1 MSFSKSIASLAVL
14 ALFVSACSSEQKK
27 AEMDQMVK
35 AQPIANS
42 PEQIAQRAAESF
54 ANAPGLTE
62 DQKQK
67 LMGIYARTYGE
78 AAAIR
83 TELGQ
88 SKSLLF
94 KLIADS
100 KTKSSEVNLLK
111 KKITTLDQ
119 KRLALMFQA
128 LDEVQAVVGFGSEK
142 VEIYK
147 RLRDFEYP
155 RYDNL

>member
-1 MSFSKSIASLAVL
+1 MSFSKTIALLAVL
-14 ALFVSACSSEQKK
+14 ALFVSACTTEQKK
-27 AEMDQMVK
+27 AEMDQTVK
-35 AQPIANS
+35 AQPTANS

-54 ANAPGLTE
+54 ANAPGLTA

-67 LMGIYARTYGE
+67 LMGIYAKTYGE
-78 AAAIR
+78 ATAIR

-94 KLIADS
+94 KLVADS

-111 KKITTLDQ
+111 KKITNLDQ

-128 LDEVQAVVGFGSEK
+128 LDEVQAVVGYGSDRD
-142 VEIYK
+142 EIYK
-147 RLRDFEYP
+147 HLRDFEYP
-155 RYDNL
+155 HPDNL